1 MVTEMVRLGITE
13 RTEEG
18 LKILWKYGLMQTS
31 IVGIGKV
38 YSQKIK
44 RRTVLSWNPL
54 LSKRFFKSEIS
65 VMHKN
70 GYYIRPSGMKRH
82 CMYFCVEGNYPK
94 WPIFIEPDGIDE
106 SGTGK
111 QLRKNH
117 SMLRCGLQQFYKR
130 LRNRYSL
137 LYHSVKEEETRT
149 CKEIS
154 GGIITLYNMMNR
166 VDSYDSADLYY
177 EEGKI
182 LEAVCKMEELKLKQ
196 CNMERER
203 MIAEKTEDQMEMY
216 LHGEDDMDGNESYF
230 TNTTEWKMLY
240 QHLKL
245 HSGEARHVNRE
256 FQFFR

>member
-1 MVTEMVRLGITE
+1 M
-13 RTEEG
+13 
-18 LKILWKYGLMQTS
+18 
-31 IVGIGKV
+31 
-38 YSQKIK
+38 
-44 RRTVLSWNPL
+44 
-54 LSKRFFKSEIS
+54 
-65 VMHKN
+65 
-70 GYYIRPSGMKRH
+70 
-82 CMYFCVEGNYPK
+82 
-94 WPIFIEPDGIDE
+94 
-106 SGTGK
+106 
-111 QLRKNH
+111 
-117 SMLRCGLQQFYKR
+117 
-130 LRNRYSL
+130 

-177 EEGKI
+177 EERKS

-203 MIAEKTEDQMEMY
+203 MITEKTEDHMEMY
-216 LHGEDDMDGNESYF
+216 LHGEEDMDENESYF